1 MTADTN
7 EQKVIV
13 NTAPDATMQDLI
25 DAFNRAAGEV
35 VHRGVTTIINGE
47 HEKAESTILIRRVNE
62 DAYLIS
68 GFSIGNGSAVG
79 ARLDEVRRHSD
90 DCVVPGTFLPLVFQ
104 HGARSEVGFNG
115 ITIESL
121 LSICLDRLMC
131 LNVAPYTCG
140 ENDLAIKNIAQALD
154 WLNERTSRRLR
165 EGRLN
170 TQIPDDGDIANA
182 DMTPA

>member
-13 NTAPDATMQDLI
+13 NAAPDATMQDLI
-25 DAFNRAAGEV
+25 DAFNRTASEV
-35 VHRGVTTIINGE
+35 VHRGVTPIINGE

-104 HGARSEVGFNG
+104 HGPRSEVGFNG

-121 LSICLDRLMC
+121 LVICKDRLTLMNQEPFDC
-131 LNVAPYTCG
+131 VENARAIECVDQTLDALNARM
-140 ENDLAIKNIAQALD
+140 L
-154 WLNERTSRRLR
+154 RRLR

-170 TQIPDDGDIANA
+170 TQTPDDGDTANA
-182 DMTPA
+182 DMPPA